1 MTKPPQPLKEIYI
14 LTSTFPTLSS
24 FDVWPSPSILQFWS
38 FNLPLSHPLG
48 VWSLTLP
55 RLRGEG
61 WGGLA
66 SAEFKIALSE
76 QLCRK
81 SIDNFKNLSHTH
93 TQTHIHT
100 YTHTH
105 THTQTHIHT
114 NTHTHTHTQTHI
126 HTHAHTQIKLLA
138 SLNWTSNITSKSSLY
153 VITNSLFHKT
163 LPKSS
168 LQMHWISV
176 RFYETCDI
184 WHYY

>member
-14 LTSTFPTLSS
+14 LTSTLPTPSS

-93 TQTHIHT
+93 THTHIHT
-100 YTHTH
+100 YTHTHTHTH

-114 NTHTHTHTQTHI
+114 NTHTHTHTHK
-126 HTHAHTQIKLLA
+126 HTHRLLA
-138 SLNWTSNITSKSSLY
+138 SLNWTSIITSKSSLY
-153 VITNSLFHKT
+153 VITNPAHRHTVCFIKPYRNPAYKCTGS
-163 LPKSS
+163 
-168 LQMHWISV
+168 
-176 RFYETCDI
+176 R
-184 WHYY
+184 